1 MHDNSSHTEP
11 DELQAAL
18 DANDSDAIAAYLSKT
33 DTREALHAITNLSEE
48 DQSRL
53 LQSLSDEAGAKLVD
67 RMHDI
72 QAAQMIE
79 RLSADKAAAIVS
91 GLPSD
96 ERADVIGRM
105 SVEDASAIL
114 AAMPAEEAQG
124 ARRLMSYPPDSAG
137 GLMITEFLAYRDNL
151 TVGDVLDDLR
161 AHAKRYRSFDV
172 QYAYVISESGKLVGV
187 LRLRDLLLSSPTV
200 LLADVMIG
208 DPHKVRDNTRLDVLE
223 RFFERRPL
231 FGVPAVDA
239 DGVLVGVVR
248 SADVEK
254 AAEERSTR
262 SFLKFMG
269 IVGGEELRTMPL
281 SLRSFRRLSWLTVN
295 IVLNI
300 LAASVIA
307 FNQDTLSAVIA
318 LAVFLPIISDMSG
331 CSGNQAVAVSL
342 RELTLGIIKPAEVW
356 RVFRKEAAVG
366 IINGIVLGIL
376 LGLVAWAWK
385 GNAALGGVVAI
396 ALAVNTL
403 VAVCFGGLIPLALTG
418 LGQDP
423 ALASGPILTTVTD
436 MSGFF
441 IVLKLASMVLPWL
454 TTMQ

>member
-1 MHDNSSHTEP
+1 MHDNLSTSEP

-33 DTREALHAITNLSEE
+33 DTREALHAITNLSEA

-79 RLSADKAAAIVS
+79 RLSTDKAAAIVS

-172 QYAYVISESGKLVGV
+172 QYAYVISEGGKLVGV

-200 LLADVMIG
+200 LLADVMIR
-208 DPHKVRDNTRLDVLE
+208 DPHKVRDNARLDLLE

-342 RELTLGIIKPAEVW
+342 RELTLGIIKPFEVW

-385 GNAALGGVVAI
+385 GNATLGGVVAI

-418 LGQDP
+418 FGQDP